1 MNNRIQKESEWTEVK
16 VQLELAMKK
25 MADLELEHRQANAE
39 LTEALKKL
47 RQHYELSQEQIAKI
61 MGVSAMY
68 VSLLERGKR
77 TWSARSVEKLLGP
90 LFCL

>member
-16 VQLELAMKK
+16 IQLELAMKK

-77 TWSARSVEKLLGP
+77 PWSARSVEKLLGP